1 MTRGDLHKTAAGL
14 SYLRGLLMVPLGVV
28 LVLSALA
35 NWNVGPL
42 RQDWAIP
49 LAVAI
54 AGVAYLAIGRFYGEH
69 YGRMRPS
76 AGQHSKDM
84 RAVAAAVA
92 VVLGGALLLR
102 SSADWSLDLPV
113 NAIAV
118 AFAAGMLISYAAGPG
133 IRPHHLAIWG
143 ALLVAGA
150 VPLWDGPDPSNVGL
164 VMAGAAVTVSG
175 ALDHLLLVRTF
186 GGPRS
191 A

>member
-76 AGQHSKDM
+76 AGQHSRDM

-113 NAIAV
+113 NAVAV

>member
-54 AGVAYLAIGRFYGEH
+54 AGAAYLAIGRFYGEH

-76 AGQHSKDM
+76 ARQHSRDI

>member
-76 AGQHSKDM
+76 AGQHSRDM

-150 VPLWDGPDPSNVGL
+150 VPLWDGSDPSNIGL